1 MVTMNTNQT
10 ELVEHQSELKAE
22 VSAVVAVEI
31 AVTNQET
38 YAAANDQIG
47 KLQTVRKAIV
57 ERFSDP
63 KKKAAEAHKA
73 ICALEKTF
81 LNPVDERIDALKAS
95 TTRWYAAEQAR
106 IAAEAERKRK
116 EAEDMAKLAVEAEA
130 QGDTETAEEAIVEAA
145 MAEAN
150 VTYMPKVK
158 GTSMR
163 EVWRAVV
170 TDQNK
175 VPREFMIV
183 DQKALDRIANTMH
196 DRMEIPGVRFEKSF
210 INVTRAK

>member
-1 MVTMNTNQT
+1 MVTMNTTQT

-106 IAAEAERKRK
+106 IEAEAERKRK
-116 EAEDMAKLAVEAEA
+116 EAEEMARLAQEAEA
-130 QGDTETAEEAIVEAA
+130 QGDIATAEEAVVEAA

-163 EVWRAVV
+163 EVWHAVV
-170 TDQNK
+170 EDEAQ
-175 VPREFMIV
+175 VPREYLMV
-183 DQKALDRIANTMH
+183 NQSALDAVAKATKGAIK
-196 DRMEIPGVRFEKSF
+196 IPGVRFEKSY
-210 INVTRAK
+210 INSTRAK